1 MLGPGGIVHWDDV
14 EAGRAELG
22 HLAGTWRDLGHAA
35 GSVGIGVR
43 RIEVDAGKW
52 STPLHRQTGEEEIF
66 YVLDGSGISL
76 QEEEAYEVR
85 AGDCLVHLAGGKTH
99 TLRAGD
105 DGLDVL
111 AFGTRSATEIGHL
124 PRAGVAWLGRTWVDV
139 GHGPYPWEREVEAGE
154 PEVGEPTERPPSIVN
169 LEDAPSEHEGRARSL
184 AEGAGSQ
191 LTGLNWAALEAGE
204 EGAPPHCHSAEEEI
218 FVVLEGEGTLH
229 LWPAPQA
236 SRLYGA
242 EVPQEEHPV
251 RRGSVISRPA
261 GTRIAHSLRA
271 GPDGLTYLAYGTRDP
286 NDIAYYPRSNK
297 IFFRGAGLIARL
309 DSLDYDDGEPA
320 D

>member
-1 MLGPGGIVHWDDV
+1 VPRGGIAHWDDV
-14 EAGRAELG
+14 EGRRGELG
-22 HLAGTWRDLGHAA
+22 HLAGTWRDLGRAA
-35 GSVGIGVR
+35 GSVGVGVR
-43 RIEVDAGKW
+43 RIEIDAGKW

-76 QEEEAYEVR
+76 QEDEAYEVR

-111 AFGTRSATEIGHL
+111 AFGTRNRTEIGHL
-124 PRAGVAWLGRTWVDV
+124 PRVGVAWIGRTWVDV
-139 GHGPYPWEREVEAGE
+139 GQGAHPWDREVEAGE
-154 PEVGEPTERPPSIVN
+154 PEVGEPVERPPSIVN
-169 LEDAPSEHEGRARSL
+169 LDDAPSEHEGRVRYL

-218 FVVLEGEGTLH
+218 FVVLDGGGMLQ
-229 LWPAPQA
+229 LWPTPQA
-236 SRLYGA
+236 SRLHGA
-242 EVPQEEHPV
+242 EVTQEEHPV
-251 RRGSVISRPA
+251 RRGSVISRRG

-271 GPDGLTYLAYGTRDP
+271 GPEGLTYLAYGTREP
-286 NDIAYYPRSNK
+286 NDITYYPRSNK
-297 IFFRGAGLIARL
+297 IFFRGVGLIARL
-309 DSLDYDDGEPA
+309 ESLDYDDGEP

>member
-1 MLGPGGIVHWDDV
+1 VLGPGGIVHWDDV
-14 EAGRAELG
+14 EAGRGELG

-35 GSVGIGVR
+35 GSVGVGVQ
-43 RIEVDAGKW
+43 RIEIDAGKW

-76 QEEEAYEVR
+76 QEDEAYEVR
-85 AGDCLVHLAGGKTH
+85 AGDCLVHLAGAKTH

-105 DGLDVL
+105 HGLDVL
-111 AFGTRSATEIGHL
+111 AFGTRNRTEIGHL

-139 GHGPYPWEREVEAGE
+139 GQDPHPWEREVEAGE

-169 LEDAPSEHEGRARSL
+169 LEDAPSEHKGRARSL
-184 AEGAGSQ
+184 AEGAGSE

-236 SRLYGA
+236 RRLYGA
-242 EVPQEEHPV
+242 EVTPEEHPA

-271 GPDGLTYLAYGTRDP
+271 GPEGLTYLAYGTRDP
-286 NDIAYYPRSNK
+286 NDIAYYPRSSK
-297 IFFRGAGLIARL
+297 IFFRGVGLIARL
-309 DSLDYDDGEPA
+309 DSLEYDDGEPA
-320 D
+320 A